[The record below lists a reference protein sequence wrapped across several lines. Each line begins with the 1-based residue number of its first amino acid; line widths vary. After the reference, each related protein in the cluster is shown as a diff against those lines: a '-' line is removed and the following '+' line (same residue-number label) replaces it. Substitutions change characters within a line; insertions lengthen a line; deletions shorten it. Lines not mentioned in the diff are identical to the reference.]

1 MGSTCDDQSPA
12 VLVGGVEVSVW
23 AVVVVV
29 VVAAVPEAVPCP
41 LPVLARPRPRDV
53 DRVKGCST
61 VVPSLFLTTAC
72 KSSHGTTAARQQHS
86 LQVTSAAVVW
96 LRWCAC

>member
-12 VLVGGVEVSVW
+12 VLAGGVEASVW
-23 AVVVVV
+23 AVMVV

-72 KSSHGTTAARQQHS
+72 KSSHGTTAARQRRS
-86 LQVTSAAVVW
+86 VQVTGTA
-96 LRWCAC
+96 WCG